1 MSMVGLKSYAYEIV
15 RNGIYYDFSGSDFS
29 VTYISSSYSEE
40 EGHNIYESN
49 YSGNIVIPSHISYY
63 GENYPVTKIG
73 DHAFYGCEG
82 LSSVIIPNTVTRIEE
97 EAFYGCSSLESITI
111 PSSVKY
117 IEYNAFRLGY
127 VGEEVTVLSI
137 NITDLKAWCEFDY
150 FDGIGRTYCL
160 CLNGELITDLI
171 IPDGVISIPGR
182 TFSNCVG
189 FTSITIPEG
198 ITTIGDYAF
207 ACSMGDPTTYV
218 TIPSSVVSI
227 GYEAFSRSFDSN
239 KTIII
244 SNLSAWCN
252 IDDENSGLCEN
263 DYSEYDSYRLYLNE
277 DEITNLTIP
286 DDVTSIRD
294 RAFLNCSSIT
304 SATISNSVTSI
315 GDYAFY
321 GCSGL
326 NSVNIKSVNPVSIY
340 SNTFSNST
348 NATLYVPYGC
358 KAAYEAA
365 NYWKEFKELVE
376 NNTVNVGSSGF
387 ATYCSP
393 NALDFSD
400 VSAIKAYIA
409 SGFNP
414 TTGTLV
420 LTRVTEVTAGEGLY
434 IVGEEGSY
442 EIPETTTDM
451 FYLSLLKGV
460 ISATT
465 ISPTDGSYTNFILSN
480 GSHGIGFYTLSAE
493 GEISAGKAY
502 LQLPTACV
510 AGVKAF
516 KIVFDDYDD
525 YATGVNSV
533 GNNEKIEFIYNLKGE
548 RVLGPKKGLYIIN
561 GKKRLIQ

>member
-1 MSMVGLKSYAYEIV
+1 MFAYTSYTCKVDNICYNLNYNNQTAT
-15 RNGIYYDFSGSDFS
+15 
-29 VTYISSSYSEE
+29 VTYSGYPHNNDYTGHYNDSE
-40 EGHNIYESN
+40 SLKDRD
-49 YSGNIVIPSHISYY
+49 IVIPSTITYNNVEY
-63 GENYPVTKIG
+63 TVTAIG
-73 DHAFYGCEG
+73 DKAFYDSEN
-82 LSSVIIPNTVTRIEE
+82 SVLM
-97 EAFYGCSSLESITI
+97 SSITI
-111 PSSVKY
+111 PST
-117 IEYNAFRLGY
+117 
-127 VGEEVTVLSI
+127 VTSI
-137 NITDLKAWCEFDY
+137 
-150 FDGIGRTYCL
+150 
-160 CLNGELITDLI
+160 GELAFYKCTNLTSII
-171 IPDGVISIPGR
+171 IPSSVTTIGSSA
-182 TFSNCVG
+182 FSNCSG
-189 FTSITIPEG
+189 LTSITIP
-198 ITTIGDYAF
+198 
-207 ACSMGDPTTYV
+207 
-218 TIPSSVVSI
+218 
-227 GYEAFSRSFDSN
+227 N
-239 KTIII
+239 
-244 SNLSAWCN
+244 
-252 IDDENSGLCEN
+252 
-263 DYSEYDSYRLYLNE
+263 
-277 DEITNLTIP
+277 
-286 DDVTSIRD
+286 
-294 RAFLNCSSIT
+294 SIT
-304 SATISNSVTSI
+304 SIGVGAFDETPWYSNMPDGMVYAGKVAYKYKGTMPNNTNIEIEEGTGSISPYAFLSCSGLTSLKIPNSVTNI

-358 KAAYEAA
+358 KASYEAA
-365 NYWKEFKELVE
+365 NYWKDFKEIVE

-393 NALDFSD
+393 NALNFSD

-442 EIPETTTDM
+442 EIPETTTNM
-451 FYLSLLKGV
+451 FYSSLLKGV

-480 GSHGIGFYTLSAE
+480 GSHGIGFYTLSVE

-516 KIVFDDYDD
+516 KIAFDDHDD

-561 GKKRLIQ
+561 GKKSLIQ